1 LKFLPAIVIVCLAT
15 ALPAEAQIYTWR
27 DSSGHLVLSNKPRGA
42 GDTPVAT
49 YAVPGPELLR
59 TTNQPA
65 ITEGQSRYEEL
76 IRAAASAHNLS
87 PDLVRAIIRAESG
100 FNPRAVSAKG
110 AMGLMQLMP
119 ATAREL
125 GVVDPFHP
133 AENIRGGVTYLAR
146 LLSRY
151 DQNLELALAAYN
163 AGPGTVERY
172 GAVPPY
178 RETRDYVKKIAGAT
192 KGAAAGAGPPSR
204 LGPVIYK
211 WIATVGGKPAVRY
224 SNRPPK
230 DVPYEVVNTR

>member
-27 DSSGHLVLSNKPRGA
+27 DPSGHLVLSNKPRRSGE
-42 GDTPVAT
+42 TPVET

-59 TTNQPA
+59 TTTQPT

-76 IRAAASAHNLS
+76 IREAAARHNLS
-87 PDLVRAIIRAESG
+87 PDLVRAVIRAESG
-100 FNPRAVSAKG
+100 FNPRAVSSKG

-125 GVVDPFHP
+125 GVSDPFHP
-133 AENIRGGVTYLAR
+133 GQNIRGGVAYLAR
-146 LLSRY
+146 LLTRY

-172 GAVPPY
+172 GSVPPY
-178 RETRDYVKKIAGAT
+178 RETRDYVKRI
-192 KGAAAGAGPPSR
+192 KGAAANAAPPPPKQ
-204 LGPVIYK
+204 PVIYK
-211 WIATVGGKPAVRY
+211 WTASVNGKTAVRY

-230 DVPYEVVNTR
+230 DVPFEIVNTR